1 MDTHDKDADR
11 VVAVDRPKM
20 SRAVAE
26 VAGPLLYSLQQR
38 RDRVDRLINLL
49 TAQDFD
55 KPAHEGDMAV
65 AHAIIAAFPL
75 PPEKPVVDAVGRA
88 PETEE

>member
-1 MDTHDKDADR
+1 
-11 VVAVDRPKM
+11 M

-26 VAGPLLYSLQQR
+26 VAGPLLYALQQR

-49 TAQDFD
+49 TAQSFE
-55 KPAHEGDMAV
+55 KPAHDGDMAV
-65 AHAIIAAFPL
+65 ANAIIQAFPL
-75 PPEKPVVDAVGRA
+75 PPEKPSVDAVGRA